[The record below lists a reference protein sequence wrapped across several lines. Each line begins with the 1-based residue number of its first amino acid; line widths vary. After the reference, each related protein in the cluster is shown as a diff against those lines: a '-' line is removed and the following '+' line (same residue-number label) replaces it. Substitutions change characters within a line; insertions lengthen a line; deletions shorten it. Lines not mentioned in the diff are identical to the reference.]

1 MLQCLTFYL
10 CIYAAHMLSSVL
22 QSLTFI
28 GYEQQAC
35 RVPEMCVQFYNVHL
49 WFLFFWGAM
58 HLFFFL
64 PSLRH
69 TWFVCYK
76 LRIIP

>member
-35 RVPEMCVQFYNVHL
+35 RVPEMCFQFL
-49 WFLFFWGAM
+49 
-58 HLFFFL
+58 
-64 PSLRH
+64 
-69 TWFVCYK
+69 
-76 LRIIP
+76 